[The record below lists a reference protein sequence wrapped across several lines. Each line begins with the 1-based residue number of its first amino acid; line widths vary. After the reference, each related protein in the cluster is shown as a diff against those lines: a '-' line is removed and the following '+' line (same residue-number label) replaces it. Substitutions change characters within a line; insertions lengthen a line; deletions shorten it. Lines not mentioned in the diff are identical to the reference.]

1 MPQPEAYPLAPPRA
15 AHATSA
21 WAEGL
26 WLLVSIGL
34 IWALYALSLSALQA
48 TKLAV
53 LALPAWLLLGRWQP
67 RAATG
72 LWLRRAVLALWVAA
86 FVADAVVRAYLW
98 QAYGSAPDSA
108 KMLMAVANTAA
119 EETAEYLQHAKV
131 RLLGWGL
138 FGLVVWAVLLWAA
151 PRALAAG
158 ARWGRWSGGL
168 RAPTWEQARR
178 LLGALLVLLVL
189 AAYASKP
196 WRRLHPVLWWP
207 AWSVVVADTRAT
219 WHDWE
224 LQRDAWL
231 SAGQSSGVT
240 IAPDAPRTVMLV
252 ITDSVNRDNLSLY
265 GYGRPTTPL
274 LDQQKSQLS
283 IMRNAWS
290 VAANTLMTI
299 PSMLRLQASRTPTA
313 LAVNAQPPAAQDVL
327 ALARAAGYEVHW
339 ISNHDDLA
347 IQQRHGALAQEQAYP
362 NHTPGR
368 ASKSL
373 DEVVLPYVE
382 QALARGA
389 KHKLVVVHLLGAH
402 PHYSARFPESFE
414 KFGDNDAV
422 AQQMREQG
430 RWPWIRHLRHD
441 YDTSLRYH
449 DQVLSRLLTLT
460 QAQASKGPATW
471 IMVSDH
477 GQEVG
482 HQRNHTGHSPSTPA
496 GYRIPLVVWR
506 DRGLWPEAITQQP
519 VRGDWLGMTLVSL
532 LGLEW
537 SGYDPSR
544 DVTHPLYQW
553 QPPALATAVPDF
565 RH

>member
-1 MPQPEAYPLAPPRA
+1 M
-15 AHATSA
+15 
-21 WAEGL
+21 GL
-26 WLLVSIGL
+26 V
-34 IWALYALSLSALQA
+34 WALYALSLSAVQA
-48 TKLAV
+48 IKLTL
-53 LALPAWLLLGRWQP
+53 LALPAWLLLGRW
-67 RAATG
+67 RAHTTAG
-72 LWLRRAVLALWVAA
+72 RWMCRSVLALWAAA

-98 QAYGSAPDSA
+98 WAYGSAPDSA

-119 EETAEYLQHAKV
+119 QESAEYLEHAKI
-131 RLLGWGL
+131 RLLACGL
-138 FGLVVWAVLLWAA
+138 LAVVAWVALLWAA

-158 ARWGRWSGGL
+158 ARPWHGLGNRSSPRWHLVQQGC
-168 RAPTWEQARR
+168 W
-178 LLGALLVLLVL
+178 LLLILLVLV
-189 AAYASKP
+189 AYASKP
-196 WRRLHPVLWWP
+196 WRRLHPMIWWP
-207 AWSVVVADTRAT
+207 AWSVSVAETRAT
-219 WHDWE
+219 WQDWE
-224 LQRDAWL
+224 RQRDAWL
-231 SAGQSSGVT
+231 SAAQASGVGKRS
-240 IAPDAPRTVMLV
+240 DAPHTVMLV

-265 GYGRPTTPL
+265 GYARPTTPL
-274 LDQQKSQLS
+274 LAQQQAQLS
-283 IMRNAWS
+283 VMRYVWS

-299 PSMLRLQASRTPTA
+299 PSMLRLQASRNPTE

-382 QALARGA
+382 QALARPA
-389 KHKLVVVHLLGAH
+389 KHKLLVVHLLGAH
-402 PHYSARFPESFE
+402 PHYSARFPETFE

-422 AQQMREQG
+422 AQQLREQA

-449 DQVLSRLLTLT
+449 DQVLSRLLALT
-460 QAQASKGPATW
+460 QAQALRGSAVW
-471 IMVSDH
+471 VMVSDH

-482 HQRNHTGHSPSTPA
+482 HERNHAGHSAGTVA

-506 DRGLWPEAITQQP
+506 DSGPWPEQVTHQP
-519 VRGDWLGMTLVSL
+519 VRGDWLGMSLVAL

-544 DVTHPLYQW
+544 DVFNPQYRW
-553 QPPALATAVPDF
+553 QPPDLPVAVPDF
-565 RH
+565 LK

>member
-1 MPQPEAYPLAPPRA
+1 MA
-15 AHATSA
+15 
-21 WAEGL
+21 
-26 WLLVSIGL
+26 V
-34 IWALYALSLSALQA
+34 IWALYALSLSPLQA
-48 TKLAV
+48 TKLAL
-53 LALPAWLLLGRWQP
+53 LALPPWLLLGRWQP
-67 RAATG
+67 RAAAARWAQRG
-72 LWLRRAVLALWVAA
+72 LFALWAA
-86 FVADAVVRAYLW
+86 VFVADAVVRAYLW
-98 QAYGSAPDSA
+98 KAYGSAPDSA
-108 KMLMAVANTAA
+108 KMLMAVANTAPQ
-119 EETAEYLQHAKV
+119 ETSEYLQHAKI

-138 FGLVVWAVLLWAA
+138 LAVTVWAALLWAA

-158 ARWGRWSGGL
+158 ARCWRWRPGL
-168 RAPTWEQARR
+168 RAPTLEQARR
-178 LLGALLVLLVL
+178 VFLALLVLLLL

-207 AWSVVVADTRAT
+207 AWSVVLAETRAS

-231 SAGQSSGVT
+231 DSAQASAVRKS
-240 IAPDAPRTVMLV
+240 PDAPTTLMLV

-265 GYGRPTTPL
+265 GYARPTTPL
-274 LDQQKSQLS
+274 LDQQRHQLS
-283 IMRNAWS
+283 IMRHAWS
-290 VAANTLMTI
+290 VAANTLLTV
-299 PSMLRLQASRTPTA
+299 PSMLRVQASRTPA
-313 LAVNAQPPAAQDVL
+313 QLPVNARPPAAQDVL

-382 QALARGA
+382 QALARPA
-389 KHKLVVVHLLGAH
+389 KHKLLVVHLLGGH
-402 PHYSARFPESFE
+402 PHYGARFPGAFE

-449 DQVLSRLLTLT
+449 DQVLSRLLALT
-460 QAQASKGPATW
+460 QAQASRGPATW
-471 IMVSDH
+471 VMVSDH

-482 HQRNHTGHSPSTPA
+482 HQRNHAGHSAGTPA

-506 DRGLWPEAITQQP
+506 DRGVWPEAITQQP

-544 DVTHPLYQW
+544 DVSHPQYQW
-553 QPPALATAVPDF
+553 QPPTLATAVPDF

>member
-1 MPQPEAYPLAPPRA
+1 M
-15 AHATSA
+15 
-21 WAEGL
+21 
-26 WLLVSIGL
+26 
-34 IWALYALSLSALQA
+34 
-48 TKLAV
+48 
-53 LALPAWLLLGRWQP
+53 
-67 RAATG
+67 
-72 LWLRRAVLALWVAA
+72 
-86 FVADAVVRAYLW
+86 
-98 QAYGSAPDSA
+98 
-108 KMLMAVANTAA
+108 
-119 EETAEYLQHAKV
+119 
-131 RLLGWGL
+131 
-138 FGLVVWAVLLWAA
+138 
-151 PRALAAG
+151 
-158 ARWGRWSGGL
+158 
-168 RAPTWEQARR
+168 
-178 LLGALLVLLVL
+178 
-189 AAYASKP
+189 
-196 WRRLHPVLWWP
+196 
-207 AWSVVVADTRAT
+207 
-219 WHDWE
+219 
-224 LQRDAWL
+224 
-231 SAGQSSGVT
+231 
-240 IAPDAPRTVMLV
+240 
-252 ITDSVNRDNLSLY
+252 
-265 GYGRPTTPL
+265 
-274 LDQQKSQLS
+274 
-283 IMRNAWS
+283 
-290 VAANTLMTI
+290 
-299 PSMLRLQASRTPTA
+299 
-313 LAVNAQPPAAQDVL
+313 NAQPPAAQDVL

-519 VRGDWLGMTLVSL
+519 VRGLAGHD
-532 LGLEW
+532 LGLSVGFGVERVR
-537 SGYDPSR
+537 SVPR
-544 DVTHPLYQW
+544 CHPPLYQW
-553 QPPALATAVPDF
+553 QPRRLQRRSPIFDIDPFFRLIHLARP
-565 RH
+565 